1 MDKDYA
7 MLEYHFSP
15 PPPSSLLPSLSLP
28 PLSLVPPPPPFCIPV
43 YRERNGER
51 ERRDRVQNYTW
62 EGRNR
67 EKKAAV
73 DMRKHLFFFSDC
85 QV

>member
-1 MDKDYA
+1 M
-7 MLEYHFSP
+7 
-15 PPPSSLLPSLSLP
+15 
-28 PLSLVPPPPPFCIPV
+28 
-43 YRERNGER
+43 
-51 ERRDRVQNYTW
+51 QNYTW

-85 QV
+85 TSMMIGSSVTLTSVT